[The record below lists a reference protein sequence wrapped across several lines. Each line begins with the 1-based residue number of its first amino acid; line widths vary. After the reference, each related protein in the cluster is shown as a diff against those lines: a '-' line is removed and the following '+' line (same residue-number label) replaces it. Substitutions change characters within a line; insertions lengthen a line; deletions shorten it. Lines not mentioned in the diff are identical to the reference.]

1 MVNVQDLV
9 PLTVQEDQANLL
21 QLNMTYNSEIKDHL
35 KKLRQI
41 KRDLKKHPTGTPLRK
56 RDRIDVKHTNETRTN
71 RHTLPNDNNR
81 RSRGKSR
88 RKSVDEQTNKS

>member
-1 MVNVQDLV
+1 MVNVQDLTR
-9 PLTVQEDQANLL
+9 LTVLDDQAKKL
-21 QLNMTYNSEIKDHL
+21 QLNMTYDSEMKQHL

-41 KRDLKKHPTGTPLRK
+41 KNDFKKHPTGTPLRK

-71 RHTLPNDNNR
+71 RHSLPNDNNK

-88 RKSVDEQTNKS
+88 RKSVDEQTN